1 MMTMAALNTGKNGVF
16 ELSFLLDKFCEKLY
30 ISKRQWVGAIWI
42 ERIVDIELYINAM
55 L

>member
-1 MMTMAALNTGKNGVF
+1 MPLEYDVF

-30 ISKRQWVGAIWI
+30 ISKNDGWVAIWI
-42 ERIVDIELYINAM
+42 ERIVDIELYIKAM